1 MMRVHRKVLLP
12 MTLSG
17 SVLLLFVYL
26 DPRPSTPEVVNEGD
40 TCTNLYKIKYRICT
54 KKRL

>member
-40 TCTNLYKIKYRICT
+40 TCTNLYKIKYIICT